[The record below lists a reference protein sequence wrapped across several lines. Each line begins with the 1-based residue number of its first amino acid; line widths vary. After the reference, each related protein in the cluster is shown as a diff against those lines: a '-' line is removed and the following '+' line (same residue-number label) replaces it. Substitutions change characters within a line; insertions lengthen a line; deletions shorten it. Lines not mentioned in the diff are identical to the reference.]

1 MAPEDLF
8 RRISSLM
15 EHTGIAYMLTGS
27 FASSVY
33 GMNRSSADID
43 FVIAADEAAI
53 RRILNQLPEKDFYS
67 ELNQALEA
75 CQRNSMF
82 NVIDHVTGLKIDF
95 IFLKSRNFSQ
105 EEFRRRKQAIVWG
118 APLYIATPEDIVSPS
133 LSGQN
138 SVNHRGKSKMQQGSS
153 KFVRTNSTFLTS
165 KSGSPNS
172 DSLLSGFAPA
182 RQPTSNKNPTT
193 RYTYRFIHPF
203 RRDPMASSA
212 VSYAREHQQKFL
224 GELKDLLR
232 IPSVSTAPEHKEDVR
247 RAAMFV
253 ADEMRRIGLENV
265 DVIPTKN
272 HPLVYGDWLHARGKP
287 TVLCY
292 AHYDVQPPDPLNEW
306 LTPPFEPTER
316 NQNIY
321 ARGAVDDKG
330 QLWMEIKAVEA
341 LMRGNNGKLPINVKF
356 IIEGEEEV
364 GGESIAAYVRAQKAK
379 LKADFALVCDTE
391 LFAPNLPTLCVG
403 LRGLVYTEIEAVG
416 AKTDL
421 HSGMYGGAAPNP
433 FFALIEIISKLKDS
447 KGKILIPGF
456 YKGMKAP
463 SKDEL
468 KTWKRL
474 PFNEEHYRKTE
485 VGSKVLTGE
494 PGYSVLY
501 RTWARPT
508 LEVHG
513 MPGGF
518 TAPGAKTV
526 IPARAFAKVS
536 MRLVPNQDPDD
547 VLKKYTKFVRK
558 LTPKGIETNIK
569 VFSKGPACV
578 VGTNNR
584 FIKAATEALRDVFK
598 KDTVFIRSGGS
609 IPIVTDF
616 QDVLKIP
623 SVMMGF
629 GLPDD
634 NLHAPNE
641 KFHIP
646 NFYRGIESIIRFFEK
661 LEG

>member
-1 MAPEDLF
+1 M
-8 RRISSLM
+8 
-15 EHTGIAYMLTGS
+15 
-27 FASSVY
+27 
-33 GMNRSSADID
+33 RS
-43 FVIAADEAAI
+43 
-53 RRILNQLPEKDFYS
+53 
-67 ELNQALEA
+67 
-75 CQRNSMF
+75 
-82 NVIDHVTGLKIDF
+82 
-95 IFLKSRNFSQ
+95 
-105 EEFRRRKQAIVWG
+105 
-118 APLYIATPEDIVSPS
+118 
-133 LSGQN
+133 
-138 SVNHRGKSKMQQGSS
+138 
-153 KFVRTNSTFLTS
+153 
-165 KSGSPNS
+165 
-172 DSLLSGFAPA
+172 
-182 RQPTSNKNPTT
+182 
-193 RYTYRFIHPF
+193 
-203 RRDPMASSA
+203 
-212 VSYAREHQQKFL
+212 
-224 GELKDLLR
+224 
-232 IPSVSTAPEHKEDVR
+232 
-247 RAAMFV
+247 
-253 ADEMRRIGLENV
+253 IGLENV
-265 DVIPTKN
+265 EVIPTKN
-272 HPLVYGDWLHARGKP
+272 HPLVYGDWLHAPGKP

-341 LMRGNNGKLPINVKF
+341 LFRANNGKLPINVKF

-364 GGESIAAYVRAQKAK
+364 GGESIAAYVREQKAK

-403 LRGLVYTEIEAVG
+403 LRGLVYTEIEAQG
-416 AKTDL
+416 PKTDL

-433 FFALIEIISKLKDS
+433 FFALIEIISKLKDA

-456 YKGMKAP
+456 YTGVKAP

-468 KTWKRL
+468 KAWKRL
-474 PFNEEHYRKTE
+474 PFKEEHYRKTE

-536 MRLVPNQDPDD
+536 MRLVPNQDPDAI
-547 VLKKYTKFVRK
+547 LKKYTAYVKK
-558 LTPKGIETNIK
+558 LTPKGIETKIK

-578 VGTNNR
+578 VGTNNP
-584 FIKAATEALRDVFK
+584 FIKAATQALHEVFK
-598 KDTVFIRSGGS
+598 KETVFIRSGGS

-616 QDVLKIP
+616 QDVLKLP

-646 NFYRGIESIIRFFEK
+646 NFYRGIESIITFFEK
-661 LEG
+661 LGE